1 MTDRLEGS
9 PSVPTERLIE
19 FDPGDLPGFYQAVSQ
34 VSGRDRALSMSQIRL
49 GPDALDD
56 LVELVEAGGRTQ
68 SVAVV
73 MDDVA
78 MSRGGLDLKPEVV
91 RRLARAGLGPRPL
104 ILSDPHGLHTTAQQ
118 VAELTRRLRPGDVV
132 VSVGSGTVTDIS
144 KHAVHTFEQSNPG
157 LSLRH
162 VAVATANSVGAY
174 CSQLA
179 VVTINGVKRTL
190 PSRLP
195 DCLILDTQI
204 LADTPRPYALGGVG
218 DGAVGWCSL
227 GDYRLASWCGLGR
240 WEPLSPLVFLP
251 GLQAFLDQDPSFTEG
266 GLATAEAMARNLSAA
281 GFVMSFAG
289 ESAPASGLEHVTSH
303 MLDMAADHHGRP
315 IGNHGE
321 QCGLATALVLL
332 VYRHLL
338 TEFDPSQIRPADL
351 AVDRVAAE
359 RQVRQVFDPIDPSG
373 QMSQECWSDFSAKCQ
388 AWEDNRDQVWAV
400 LQDWPARVREL
411 SGLVADPERYIAALA
426 ATGHPLSFR
435 DVPPGLPDDQ
445 VRWAFS
451 HARLMRRRLSV
462 ADFLGFLGQ
471 WDDRLVDRILGQ
483 FEELCQRHST

>member
-1 MTDRLEGS
+1 MTDRSE
-9 PSVPTERLIE
+9 TEAPAPAGRLIE
-19 FDPGDLPGFYQAVSQ
+19 FDPGDLPGFYQAASQ
-34 VSGRDRALSMSQIRL
+34 VSGRDRSMSLGRIRL
-49 GPDALDD
+49 GPDVLDE
-56 LVELVEAGGRTQ
+56 LVELVGARGRPDQ
-68 SVAVV
+68 VAVV

-78 MSRGGLDLKPEVV
+78 MSRAGQDLKPEVV
-91 RRLARAGLGPRPL
+91 RRLTQAGFNVRPL
-104 ILSDPHGLHTTAQQ
+104 VLSDPHGLHTTAEQ
-118 VAELTRRLRPGDVV
+118 VAGLTQRLRAGDVV
-132 VSVGSGTVTDIS
+132 VSVGSGTITDIT

-157 LSLRH
+157 LALYH

-195 DCLILDTQI
+195 DCLILDTRI
-204 LADTPRPYALGGVG
+204 LAETPRPYALGGVG

-227 GDYRLASWCGLGR
+227 GDYRLASWCGLGH

-251 GLQAFLDQDPSFTEG
+251 GLQAFLDQDRSFTEG
-266 GLATAEAMARNLSAA
+266 GLATADAMARNLSAA

-332 VYRHLL
+332 VYRYLL
-338 TEFDPSQIRPADL
+338 TEFDPTKIRASDL
-351 AVDRVAAE
+351 VVDWEAAE
-359 RQVRQVFDPIDPSG
+359 RQIGQVFDPLDPSG
-373 QMSQECWSDFSAKCQ
+373 QMAQECWRDYSIKCQ
-388 AWEDNRDQVWAV
+388 AWEDNRDQVLAV
-400 LQDWPARVREL
+400 LADWPARAREL

-462 ADFLGFLGQ
+462 ADFLGFMGLWTDQ
-471 WDDRLVDRILGQ
+471 LVDRLLAQ
-483 FEELCQRHST
+483 FEELCHRHST